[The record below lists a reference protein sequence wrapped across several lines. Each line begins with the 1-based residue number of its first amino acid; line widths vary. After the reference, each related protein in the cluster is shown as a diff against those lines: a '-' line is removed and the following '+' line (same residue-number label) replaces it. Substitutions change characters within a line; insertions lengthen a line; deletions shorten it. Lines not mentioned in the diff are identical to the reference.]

1 MLNGSRS
8 GILLNLTGDR
18 PVLDA
23 VMEKAEQFLL
33 NGLPASD
40 SGTSQSPTPDFRS
53 VDHPWIA
60 AAKEAQK
67 TTNPLRDEGIAV
79 STQVAYVGEGGRLYD
94 VGDTVTGSV
103 SVVSHYLTTGK

>member
-1 MLNGSRS
+1 M
-8 GILLNLTGDR
+8 LLNLTGDK

-23 VMEKAEQFLL
+23 VMEKAENFLL
-33 NGLPASD
+33 NGIPHSD

-53 VDHPWIA
+53 IDHPWIA
-60 AAKEAQK
+60 AAREAQM

-79 STQVAYVGEGGRLYD
+79 STQVAYVGEGGRIYD
-94 VGDTVTGSV
+94 VGDTITGSV